1 MAVSRREQILALLR
15 QARGPVT
22 GSELARRVGVSRQ
35 VIVQDIALLRAAG
48 EDVLATPQGYRLGPG
63 MPARPYRAVI
73 AVGHT
78 PAQTGDELYTLVDA
92 GVRVLDVVVDHPIYG
107 ELRGLLLL
115 DTAEDVAA
123 FLERV
128 AGSGAALLSSLTGG
142 VHLHTL
148 EASHPDAIEIARTRL
163 REKGYLL
170 EGSSV
175 AP

>member
-1 MAVSRREQILALLR
+1 LATSRREQILALLR
-15 QARGPVT
+15 RAPGPVT
-22 GSELARRVGVSRQ
+22 GSELARRLGVSRQ

-63 MPARPYRAVI
+63 MPARPYRAVV
-73 AVGHT
+73 AVRHT
-78 PAQTGDELYTLVDA
+78 PAQTGDELYTLVEA
-92 GVRVLDVVVDHPIYG
+92 GVRVLDVVVEHPLYG

-115 DTAEDVAA
+115 DTRDDVTA

-128 AGSGAALLSSLTGG
+128 ASSGAALLSSLTGG

-148 EASHPDAIEIARTRL
+148 EASHPDALEAARARL

-170 EGSSV
+170 ESG
-175 AP
+175 